1 MSRKALFL
9 DRDGVINHDPGY
21 VHRPDQVEFIDG
33 IFELC
38 RAAVAQDYL
47 LIIITNQAGIGRGY
61 YSEAQFHSLMNWM
74 HTRFAAEGA
83 RLTEVYFCPSHPEHG
98 IGAYRT
104 DSPDRKPNPGMIFK
118 AQQAFELDLA
128 ASVLIGDKS
137 GDCEA
142 GARAGVGV
150 RLLYDPAEETSIA
163 FATARIKHLNEA
175 NTYLTQNLKE

>member
-21 VHRPDQVEFIDG
+21 VHRPDQIEFIDG

-38 RAAVAQDYL
+38 RAAVARDYL
-47 LIIITNQAGIGRGY
+47 IIIITNQAGIGRGY
-61 YSEAQFHSLMNWM
+61 YSEALFHSLMDWM
-74 HTRFAAEGA
+74 RARFAAEDA
-83 RLTEVYFCPSHPEHG
+83 PIAEVYFCPSHPEHG
-98 IGAYRT
+98 IGAYRI
-104 DSPDRKPNPGMIFK
+104 DSPDRKPNPGMILK
-118 AQQAFELDLA
+118 AQQAFALDLA

-150 RLLYDPAEETSIA
+150 RLLYDAKEETYSA
-163 FATARIKHLNEA
+163 FATASIGHLLRAMEH
-175 NTYLTQNLKE
+175 L